1 MISMIYI
8 YIFVAGGLGVLLRY
22 SCTQFVNV
30 NMVFAGQLLGFS
42 LGTVTVN
49 MLGCMM
55 AGGIYAFFNNHEI
68 LSPTLRLVLLTGFL
82 GGFTTFSA
90 FIVDIAMLYQHGQIL
105 PMLLYI
111 MLTLSGCILGFAIIY
126 YVIKISW

>member
-1 MISMIYI
+1 MIYI

-22 SCTQFVNV
+22 LCTQFVNV

-105 PMLLYI
+105 PMLIYI